1 MRVISFISY
10 PPVCRGV
17 CCNGWP
23 TGPIYL
29 VRGLKG
35 LAAGKS
41 AKKQKLGCCCPLG
54 LKTVREALDW
64 FGCLGALFLEAGK
77 FQQPLHLVP
86 IPGSGCTLTESKP
99 PSTLVLADAVRRT
112 ARVETRVSDCLR
124 WACPRVPSHHGG
136 TRDSARLFR
145 DLVLV
150 GRPSGRRV
158 VLIDDVVTTG
168 AHLAAAAARLQI
180 EGYDCHEA
188 ICVARTE
195 RVGGSILSL
204 KSSRVNFVSLS
215 PQKR

>member
-10 PPVCRGV
+10 PPACDRV
-17 CCNGWP
+17 CCSSWP

-35 LAAGKS
+35 LAARRS
-41 AKKQKLGCCCPLG
+41 AKQRLGCCCPLG
-54 LKTVREALDW
+54 LKTRREALDW

-77 FQQPLHLVP
+77 FEQPLQLLP
-86 IPGSGCTLTESKP
+86 IPGSDCTVSESKP
-99 PSTLVLADAVRRT
+99 PSTLVLAEAVRRT
-112 ARVETRVSDCLR
+112 ARIATGISDCLR
-124 WACPRVPSHHGG
+124 WTRPRVPSHLGG
-136 TRDSARLFR
+136 TRDSARLLR

-150 GRPSGRRV
+150 GRPSGGRV

-168 AHLAAAAARLQI
+168 AHLAAAAARLQT

-195 RVGGSILSL
+195 RVGGAILSI
-204 KSSRVNFVSLS
+204 KSARVNFVSLS